1 MTYVDVN
8 EVRRA
13 IDCAVHVWAYS
24 PLHANG
30 LSVGIGPFTAASLFV
45 RRVRVLPYNNI
56 AAKEHDADPKA
67 EARRAEL
74 KEVQDEVCRAER
86 SAEPKC
92 TAKMQSRFQQSSKRV
107 GG

>member
-1 MTYVDVN
+1 MKLN
-8 EVRRA
+8 VRLIALFTCGRTLLSA
-13 IDCAVHVWAYS
+13 RMVFQW
-24 PLHANG
+24 G
-30 LSVGIGPFTAASLFV
+30 LARSLLAASLFV